1 MYFCLLPLRY
11 KTYFGILIDELY
23 HMHKYLALV
32 FLFSAFWAKAQSTD
46 EQLAAQYM
54 ADTEY
59 EKAQI
64 LYEKLLKKNP
74 ESIYFYQNYFQCL
87 TKTKDFDGAEK
98 LIKKQ
103 IKRFPDNAIFSVDLG
118 VLLQLQD
125 KNKEAE
131 EEFNSILKQINT
143 DEDKTIQI
151 ANAFIS
157 RNLTTWATSSLLAGR
172 KAAGYETAFSN
183 EIIAIYQKQG
193 EWKKVVDES
202 LILLSKNDNDLAT
215 VEGYLVRMLDRKTDV
230 DYLREKTLLY
240 LQKFPNK
247 FVFDQLLLWVF
258 LQNKDY
264 RAAYRQAV
272 AMDKKGKDEG
282 LELLNLAATCLNNEQ
297 YDIAI
302 DCYNTVILRG
312 KAGYFYLNARMGLLE
327 TRYTKIAN
335 SYAPTDADLKI
346 LEQDY
351 LAFLNEYGRSFNT
364 ANPMKQLA
372 DFYIYYFHDLN
383 KGITLLEELSTM
395 QRVQPKFN
403 ASCKLSLGDAYLIR
417 GDIWDAQLLYAQVDK
432 DFAEDPLGQEAK
444 LRNAKVSYYTGDFD
458 WAKDQLDVL
467 KTATSQLI
475 SNNAIE
481 LGLKIQDNTG
491 LDSTTEAL
499 KKFADA
505 ELLYFQN
512 KLEQSLTILNL
523 MPFQFPSHSLEDD
536 IYLLKARIFVK
547 KGNFEEAE
555 KNYTVVFNKFGG
567 DILADNALME
577 LARIYEFQTNQKA
590 KAMGLYKKVVF
601 NYTGSLY
608 TVEARK
614 RINAL
619 KEEGVNDEK
628 P

>member
-1 MYFCLLPLRY
+1 MQKLF
-11 KTYFGILIDELY
+11 
-23 HMHKYLALV
+23 LALCF
-32 FLFSAFWAKAQSTD
+32 FLPFNLFAQNTD
-46 EQLAAQYM
+46 EQLAAQYL
-54 ADTEY
+54 ADSEY
-59 EKAQI
+59 DKAQV
-64 LYEKLLKKNP
+64 LYEKLLKKDP
-74 ESIYFYQNYFQCL
+74 ESIYFYQNYFHCL

-103 IKRFPDNAIFSVDLG
+103 SKRYPDNAIFLVDQG
-118 VLLQLQD
+118 VLLQMQE
-125 KNKEAE
+125 KNKDADA
-131 EEFNSILKQINT
+131 EFNDILKLINT
-143 DEDKTIQI
+143 DEDKTIHI
-151 ANAFIS
+151 ANAFKS
-157 RNLTTWATSSLLAGR
+157 RGLTSWATSALLAGR
-172 KAAGYETAFSN
+172 RAAAYETAFSA
-183 EIIAIYQKQG
+183 ELIAIYQKQG

-202 LILLSKNDNDLAT
+202 LVLLSKNDNDLAM
-215 VEGYLVRMLDRKTDV
+215 VEGNLIRMLDRQSDV

-240 LQKFPNK
+240 LQKYPNK
-247 FVFDQLLLWVF
+247 FVYDQLMLWVF

-282 LELLNLAATCLNNEQ
+282 MELLNLAATCLNNEQ

-302 DCYNTVILRG
+302 DCYNTVMLRG
-312 KAGYFYLNARMGLLE
+312 KQGYFYLNARMGLLE
-327 TRYTKIAN
+327 TRYTKIAK
-335 SYAPTDADLKI
+335 SYAPTDADLKL

-351 LAFLNEYGRSFNT
+351 MAFLTEYGRSFNT

-383 KGITLLEELSTM
+383 KGIALLEELAVM

-403 ASCKLSLGDAYLIR
+403 AACKLSLGDAYLIR

-444 LRNAKVSYYTGDFD
+444 LRNAKVSYYTGDFE

-481 LGLKIQDNTG
+481 LALKIQDNTG

-512 KLEQSLTILNL
+512 KLDQSLTLLNL
-523 MPFQFPSHSLEDD
+523 MPFQFPRHSLEDD

-567 DILADNALME
+567 DILADNAIME
-577 LARIYEFQTNQKA
+577 LARIYEYQTNQKV
-590 KAMGLYKKVVF
+590 KAMTLYKKVVF

-619 KEEGVNDEK
+619 KDEGINDEK

>member
-23 HMHKYLALV
+23 NMHKFLAFVL
-32 FLFSAFWAKAQSTD
+32 LFITFGAQAQSTD

-54 ADTEY
+54 ADSEFD
-59 EKAQI
+59 KAQV

-87 TKTKDFDGAEK
+87 TNTKDFDGAEK

-103 IKRFPDNAIFSVDLG
+103 SKRYPENAVFLVDQG
-118 VLLQLQD
+118 VLLQMQD
-125 KNKEAE
+125 KNKEADV
-131 EEFNSILKQINT
+131 EFNGILKLINT
-143 DEDKTIQI
+143 DEEKTIHI
-151 ANAFIS
+151 ANAFVS
-157 RNLTTWATSSLLAGR
+157 RNLTVWAAAALLAGR

-183 EIIAIYQKQG
+183 ELIALYQKQG
-193 EWKKVVDES
+193 QWKKVVDES
-202 LILLSKNDNDLAT
+202 LVLLSKNDNDL
-215 VEGYLVRMLDRKTDV
+215 GLVQGNLIRMLDRRTDV

-240 LQKFPNK
+240 LQKYPNK
-247 FVFDQLLLWVF
+247 IVYDQLMLWVF

-282 LELLNLAATCLNNEQ
+282 LELLNLAATCLNNDQ

-302 DCYNTVILRG
+302 DCYNTVMLRG
-312 KAGYFYLNARMGLLE
+312 KQGYFYLNAHMGLLE
-327 TRYTKIAN
+327 TRYTKISK
-335 SYAPTDADLKI
+335 SYAPTDADLKL

-351 LAFLNEYGRSFNT
+351 LAFLTEYGRSFNT
-364 ANPMKQLA
+364 SNPMKQLA

-383 KGITLLEELSTM
+383 KGIALLEELAVM

-403 ASCKLSLGDAYLIR
+403 AACKLSLGDAYLIR

-481 LGLKIQDNTG
+481 LALKIQDNTG

-512 KLEQSLTILNL
+512 KLDQSLTILNL
-523 MPFQFPSHSLEDD
+523 MPFLFPRHSLEDD

-577 LARIYEFQTNQKA
+577 LARIYEYQTNQKV
-590 KAMGLYKKVVF
+590 KAMTLYKKVVF
-601 NYTGSLY
+601 TYTGSLY

-614 RINAL
+614 RIQAL
-619 KEEGVNDEK
+619 KDEGVTDEK